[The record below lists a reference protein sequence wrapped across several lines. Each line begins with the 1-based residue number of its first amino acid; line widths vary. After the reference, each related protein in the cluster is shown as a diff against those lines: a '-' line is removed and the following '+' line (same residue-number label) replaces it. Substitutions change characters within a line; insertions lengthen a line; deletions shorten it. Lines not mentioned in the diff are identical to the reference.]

1 MRRSPYAAFAGIF
14 VVTLLSLMAVG
25 AVLPVL
31 PRYVRGP
38 LDSGNIAVGVV
49 VGCYALTGL
58 AGRPL
63 AGRFADHRGRKPV
76 VVARHAARGAR
87 RPALSPFRPGLP
99 GLIGARLVLGPGRG
113 LGVHG
118 WLGLDRRPG
127 PAGAPRPGDRPLR
140 AGRLERAQHRAVD
153 RRAPLPRWRASI
165 SSGRSLPR
173 RRSWGHWWRFA
184 SRTRSSPRGTPSAG
198 P

>member
-58 AGRPL
+58 AGRPI
-63 AGRFADHRGRKPV
+63 AGRWTDHRGRKPV

-87 RPALSPFRPGLP
+87 RLALSGSDRPPRPDRGPP
-99 GLIGARLVLGPGRG
+99 GAGPGRG

-127 PAGAPRPGDRPLR
+127 PAGAPRPGDRPIR
-140 AGRLERAQHRAVD
+140 AGGVERAQHRAVD

-184 SRTRSSPRGTPSAG
+184 SGTRFSPRGKPSAG